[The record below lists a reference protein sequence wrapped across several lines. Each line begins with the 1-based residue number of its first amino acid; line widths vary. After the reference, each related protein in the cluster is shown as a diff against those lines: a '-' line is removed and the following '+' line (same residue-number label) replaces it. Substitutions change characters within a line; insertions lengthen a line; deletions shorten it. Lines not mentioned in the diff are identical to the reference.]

1 MAHRVAARAA
11 DDLDDIWHYVVNE
24 SGSID
29 VANRLVDSIA
39 ERFFLLSNHPYLGRC
54 SR

>member
-11 DDLDDIWHYVVNE
+11 DDLDDIWHSVAIE

-39 ERFFLLSNHPYLGRC
+39 DRFLFLQSSLLGPR